1 MIEELKVLLKI
12 DDTTLI
18 EALINET
25 KEEVVNYCNLNE
37 YDNKL
42 DFIVKKI
49 VRYKFNRLGYE
60 GLTSQNYSGVS
71 ESYTADYEP
80 SIYKALNKHRRLS
93 RK

>member
-1 MIEELKVLLKI
+1 MIEELKVLLNTN
-12 DDTTLI
+12 DTTLV
-18 EALINET
+18 EALVSET
-25 KEEVVNYCNLNE
+25 KEEVINYCNLNE

-42 DFIVKKI
+42 DFIVKKMI
-49 VRYKFNRLGYE
+49 RYKFNRLGNE

-80 SIYKALNKHRRLS
+80 SIYKALNKRRRLS